1 MCASRR
7 SADDRW
13 PHTRLHCRRQEENL
27 DAEDQLA
34 YNDYDDHSGNDYDDH
49 SGNDYDDHSGNDY
62 DDHHKVHN
70 DNGRPVDNNDDNNK
84 DGETWASAFDSRSP
98 R

>member
-1 MCASRR
+1 MCACRRR
-7 SADDRW
+7 SNDWWCR
-13 PHTRLHCRRQEENL
+13 TCLHSRRQEENL

-34 YNDYDDHSGNDYDDH
+34 YNDYDDH

-70 DNGRPVDNNDDNNK
+70 DNGRPVDNNDDNNNN
-84 DGETWASAFDSRSP
+84 GETWASAFDSRSP